1 MTEIR
6 SERNINSN
14 IPYIAVGSYIEGR
27 PVRLGHI
34 SVKLKRDM
42 LIKLCLLN
50 SGGLRLRQ

>member
-34 SVKLKRDM
+34 SVKIEAKYAR
-42 LIKLCLLN
+42 KTVFV
-50 SGGLRLRQ
+50 